1 MPICRLR
8 PISPPPARQALL
20 ASVELPSVSR
30 LCQKPSPEI
39 PFTLMVILQKS
50 GKRNSI
56 AGSHLPK
63 IFLMCITIFNDYVEN
78 VQTVRNLYSFTD
90 QLCLVLLFVSR
101 SPCIDFSSSDTFAK
115 FILIFKSQ
123 LKTHPFRSHIL
134 TFAVTLFHISMSL
147 FLPCFKLFLS
157 TPTVL
162 LPLLHQKNLFLII
175 YLLSAPNTALSL
187 KQREGC

>member
-8 PISPPPARQALL
+8 PISPPPARHAFL
-20 ASVELPSVSR
+20 ASVELLSVSR

-39 PFTLMVILQKS
+39 PFTVIVILQKS

-63 IFLMCITIFNDYVEN
+63 IILMSIRIFNDYVGN
-78 VQTVRNLYSFTD
+78 VQTVHNLYSCTD
-90 QLCLVLLFVSR
+90 QLYLVRLIVSR
-101 SPCIDFSSSDTFAK
+101 SHCIDFSPSDNFVK

-134 TFAVTLFHISMSL
+134 TFAVTLLPISVSL
-147 FLPCFKLFLS
+147 PALF
-157 TPTVL
+157 
-162 LPLLHQKNLFLII
+162 
-175 YLLSAPNTALSL
+175 
-187 KQREGC
+187 